1 MHSDLAKKIGSKNAD
16 DVVGIAEEMSN
27 IEAMEKKW
35 TEDRQELIQ
44 QIDAVKAQCAE
55 L

>member
-1 MHSDLAKKIGSKNAD
+1 MQSDLAKKIGSKNAD

-35 TEDRQELIQ
+35 TEDRAQLLE
-44 QIDAVKAQCAE
+44 QIEVVKA
-55 L
+55 